1 MNKNEIKK
9 FVLNELV
16 STKTG
21 KIISGRIV
29 PSWLNKNNI
38 YNALLTYYDD
48 SDSISETV
56 YRIVHNIDTHPV
68 CKICGKPIKFKNRF
82 AKYCSPKCRNTDP
95 EIIAKNSAGVSK
107 SLKAAY
113 LERGEEIKK
122 KRAETL
128 KINYGIE
135 TPTAFAIKEIQ
146 DKIKNTNIE
155 RYGVDN
161 VFRLEKNKNKR
172 HEVQRRMSIEYQKT
186 LGYNIDY
193 IYNNDI
199 NDYEILVKN
208 GCKVHGDIII
218 SRYMF
223 NNRTSADRRDHL
235 VLCPICNP
243 LRNPE
248 TSIETVIKN
257 FLIENNINFEIHNK
271 TIIKPYELDFYLP
284 DYNLAI
290 ECNGVY
296 WHSGKKCIERHQ
308 LKYDMCKKQNIQLMY
323 FWEDQIINSVNI
335 IYSILKS
342 KLILNEKIYA
352 RNCVVKEISSKES
365 KEFINEYHLQ
375 GNVNASIRFGLF
387 YNNELVQVMTFGKL
401 KKCLNQKSKDECF
414 ELYRL
419 CSKSGITIVGGASK
433 LLNHFIKRYSPIEI
447 ISYASKDISD
457 GNFYKK
463 LGFNY
468 DSETTCG
475 FFYVTDDYQRKN
487 KFSLRKSVI
496 DDGTGRTAD
505 HIIGDL
511 GYFKCY
517 DLGTYKFKM
526 VLNN

>member
-1 MNKNEIKK
+1 MMTNSEIKTYIFENLINK
-9 FVLNELV
+9 E
-16 STKTG
+16 TH
-21 KIISGRIV
+21 KIISSRANK
-29 PSWLNKNNI
+29 SWLEKRGMYNI
-38 YNALLTYYDD
+38 ISSYY
-48 SDSISETV
+48 SDSESLKETI
-56 YRIVHNIDTHPV
+56 YRIIHDINIRPTCKMCGRPV
-68 CKICGKPIKFKNRF
+68 KFASEF
-82 AKYCSPKCRNTDP
+82 SKYCSPKCRNTDP
-95 EIIAKNSAGVSK
+95 EIIAKNSASVSK

-122 KRAETL
+122 KRAATL
-128 KINYGIE
+128 KTNYGIE
-135 TPTAFAIKEIQ
+135 TPSPFAIKEIQ
-146 DKIKNTNIE
+146 DKIKSTNIE

-161 VFRLEKNKNKR
+161 VFRLSENRSNR
-172 HEVQRRMSIEYQKT
+172 EFWQNYSIEYQKK
-186 LGYNIDY
+186 LGY
-193 IYNNDI
+193 DI
-199 NDYEILVKN
+199 EYVYDPEIKNYKIKVKN
-208 GCKVHGDIII
+208 CCKIHGDVIMDL
-218 SRYMF
+218 SVF
-223 NNRTSADRRDHL
+223 GNRTKPSRKNTT

-248 TSIETVIKN
+248 TSIETIIKN

-323 FWEDQIINSVNI
+323 FWEDQIINSANI

-342 KLILNEKIYA
+342 KLNLNEKIYA
-352 RNCVVKEISSKES
+352 RNCVIKEISSKES

-387 YNNELVQVMTFGKL
+387 YNNELIQVMTFGKL
-401 KKCLNQKSKDECF
+401 RKCLNQKSKDGYF

-419 CSKSGITIVGGASK
+419 CSKSGITVVGGASK
-433 LLNHFIKRYSPIEI
+433 LLNYFIKKYSPIEI
-447 ISYASKDISD
+447 ISYASKDISN
-457 GNFYKK
+457 GNIYKT

-468 DSETTCG
+468 DGETNCG

-487 KFSLRKSVI
+487 RFSLRKSVV

-526 VLNN
+526 ILNN